1 LKQEARL
8 LKKNY
13 FFISESNAFNFN
25 AISVFIISVV
35 YSLGTVL
42 SASTDLDLSSLGLP
56 GRLSIGHQFFSI
68 YGG

>member
-1 LKQEARL
+1 LKQRAHL
-8 LKKNY
+8 LKKSY
-13 FFISESNAFNFN
+13 FFISESNTFNFN

-42 SASTDLDLSSLGLP
+42 SASTGSGLSGSGLS
-56 GRLSIGHQFFSI
+56 GRLSIGHQFISI